1 VSPEDLKMTDKHVD
15 VYDLYISAWS
25 AISDEE
31 RLRRLRASVAEAIIF
46 RNAMKTRNSLA
57 DVVEHLEAFQ
67 KRSPGGSFRLMSMLG
82 FENRGLATWKFF
94 DAEGQGGF
102 SGFDALTF
110 DEDGRISYILMF
122 SDVEKQRLK

>member
-1 VSPEDLKMTDKHVD
+1 MTDKRVD
-15 VYDLYISAWS
+15 AYELYISAWS
-25 AISDEE
+25 AISNEE
-31 RLRRLRASVAEAIIF
+31 RLRRLRASVAQAIIF

-67 KRSPGGSFRLMSMLG
+67 QRSPGGSFRLMSMLG
-82 FENRGLATWKFF
+82 FENQGLATWKFF

-110 DEDGRISYILMF
+110 DEEGRISYILMF
-122 SDVEKQRLK
+122 SDLEKQRLK

>member
-1 VSPEDLKMTDKHVD
+1 MTDKHVD
-15 VYDLYISAWS
+15 AYELYISAWC

-31 RLRRLRASVAEAIIF
+31 RLRRLRASVAQAIIF

-82 FENRGLATWKFF
+82 FENQGLATWKFF

>member
-1 VSPEDLKMTDKHVD
+1 MTDKHVD

-31 RLRRLRASVAEAIIF
+31 RLRRLRASVAQAIIF

-57 DVVEHLEAFQ
+57 EVVEHLEAFQ
-67 KRSPGGSFRLMSMLG
+67 QRSPGGSFRLMSMLG
-82 FENRGLATWKFF
+82 FENQGLATWKFF

>member
-1 VSPEDLKMTDKHVD
+1 MTDKRVD
-15 VYDLYISAWS
+15 AYELYISAWS

-31 RLRRLRASVAEAIIF
+31 RLRRLRASVAQAIIF

-67 KRSPGGSFRLMSMLG
+67 QRSPGGSFRLMSMLG
-82 FENRGLATWKFF
+82 FENQGLATWKFF

-122 SDVEKQRLK
+122 SDLEKQRLK

>member
-1 VSPEDLKMTDKHVD
+1 MTDKHVD
-15 VYDLYISAWS
+15 AYELYISAWS

-31 RLRRLRASVAEAIIF
+31 RLRRLRASVVQAIIF
-46 RNAMKTRNSLA
+46 RNATQTRNGLA
-57 DVVEHLEAFQ
+57 DVIEHLKGFQ
-67 KRSPGGSFRLMSMLG
+67 KRSPDGSFRLMSMLG
-82 FENRGLATWKFF
+82 FENQAPATWKFF

>member
-1 VSPEDLKMTDKHVD
+1 MTDKRVD
-15 VYDLYISAWS
+15 AYELYISAWS

-31 RLRRLRASVAEAIIF
+31 RMRRLRASVAQAIIF

-67 KRSPGGSFRLMSMLG
+67 QRSPGGSFRLMSMLG
-82 FENRGLATWKFF
+82 FENQGLATWKFF

-110 DEDGRISYILMF
+110 DEEGRISYILMF
-122 SDVEKQRLK
+122 SDLEKQRLK

>member
-1 VSPEDLKMTDKHVD
+1 MTDKRVD
-15 VYDLYISAWS
+15 AYELYISAWS

-31 RLRRLRASVAEAIIF
+31 RLRRLRASVAQAIIF

-82 FENRGLATWKFF
+82 FENQGLATWKFF

-110 DEDGRISYILMF
+110 DEEGRISYILMF
-122 SDVEKQRLK
+122 SDLEKQRLK

>member
-1 VSPEDLKMTDKHVD
+1 MTDKRVD
-15 VYDLYISAWS
+15 AYELYISAWS

-31 RLRRLRASVAEAIIF
+31 RLRRLRASVAQAIIF

-67 KRSPGGSFRLMSMLG
+67 QRSPGGSFRLMSMLG
-82 FENRGLATWKFF
+82 FENQGLAAWKFF

-110 DEDGRISYILMF
+110 DEEGRISYILMF
-122 SDVEKQRLK
+122 SDLEKQRLK

>member
-1 VSPEDLKMTDKHVD
+1 MTDKRVD
-15 VYDLYISAWS
+15 AYELYISAWS

-31 RLRRLRASVAEAIIF
+31 RLRRLRASIAQAIIF

-67 KRSPGGSFRLMSMLG
+67 QRSPGGSFRLMSMLG
-82 FENRGLATWKFF
+82 FENQGLATWKFF

-110 DEDGRISYILMF
+110 DEEGRISYILMF
-122 SDVEKQRLK
+122 SDLEKQRLK

>member
-1 VSPEDLKMTDKHVD
+1 MTDKRVD
-15 VYDLYISAWS
+15 AYELYISAWS
-25 AISDEE
+25 AVSDEE
-31 RLRRLRASVAEAIIF
+31 RLRRLRASVAQAIIF

-67 KRSPGGSFRLMSMLG
+67 QRSPGGSFRLMSMLG
-82 FENRGLATWKFF
+82 FENQGLATWKFF

-110 DEDGRISYILMF
+110 DEEGRISYILMF
-122 SDVEKQRLK
+122 SDLEKQRLK

>member
-1 VSPEDLKMTDKHVD
+1 MTDKRVD
-15 VYDLYISAWS
+15 AYELYISAWS

-31 RLRRLRASVAEAIIF
+31 RLRRLRASVAQAIIF

-57 DVVEHLEAFQ
+57 EVEHLEAFQ
-67 KRSPGGSFRLMSMLG
+67 QRSPGGSFRLMSMLG
-82 FENRGLATWKFF
+82 FENQGLATWKFF

-110 DEDGRISYILMF
+110 DEEGRISYILMF
-122 SDVEKQRLK
+122 SDLEKQRLK

>member
-1 VSPEDLKMTDKHVD
+1 MTDKRVD
-15 VYDLYISAWS
+15 AYELYISAWS
-25 AISDEE
+25 AISDDE
-31 RLRRLRASVAEAIIF
+31 RLRRLRASVAQAIIF
-46 RNAMKTRNSLA
+46 RNAMKTRNGRA

-82 FENRGLATWKFF
+82 FENQGLATWKFF

-110 DEDGRISYILMF
+110 DEEGRISYILMF

>member
-1 VSPEDLKMTDKHVD
+1 MTDKRVD
-15 VYDLYISAWS
+15 AYELYISAWS

-31 RLRRLRASVAEAIIF
+31 RLRRLRASVAQAIIF

-57 DVVEHLEAFQ
+57 EVVEHLEAFQ
-67 KRSPGGSFRLMSMLG
+67 QRSPGGSFRLMSMLG
-82 FENRGLATWKFF
+82 FENQGLATWKFF

-110 DEDGRISYILMF
+110 DEEGRISYILMF
-122 SDVEKQRLK
+122 SDLEKQRLK

>member
-1 VSPEDLKMTDKHVD
+1 MTDKRVD
-15 VYDLYISAWS
+15 AYELYISAWS

-31 RLRRLRASVAEAIIF
+31 RLRRLRASVAQAIIF

-67 KRSPGGSFRLMSMLG
+67 QRSPGGSFRLMSMLG
-82 FENRGLATWKFF
+82 FENQGLATWKFF

-110 DEDGRISYILMF
+110 DEEGRISYILMF
-122 SDVEKQRLK
+122 SDLEKQRLK

>member
-1 VSPEDLKMTDKHVD
+1 MTDKRVD
-15 VYDLYISAWS
+15 AYELYISAWS

-31 RLRRLRASVAEAIIF
+31 RLRRLRASVAQAIIF

-67 KRSPGGSFRLMSMLG
+67 QRSPGGSFRLMSMLG
-82 FENRGLATWKFF
+82 FENQGLATWKFF

-110 DEDGRISYILMF
+110 DEEGRISYILMF